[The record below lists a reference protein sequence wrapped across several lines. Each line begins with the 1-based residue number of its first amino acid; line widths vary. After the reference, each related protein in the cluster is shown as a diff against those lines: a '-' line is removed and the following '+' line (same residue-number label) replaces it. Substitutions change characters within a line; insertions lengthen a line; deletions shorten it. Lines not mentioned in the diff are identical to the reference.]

1 MVEEGARQVPQRD
14 VFTASATPAD
24 DPRQPNLS
32 LRQAIR
38 IFFRHRSPRVMAGGL
53 ATIGVLR
60 LVVGGF
66 SAWDLLLVAGLVAL
80 QPFGEWVIHVFLL
93 HFRPRTIRGRRI
105 DFVAARYHR
114 AHHREPHDPR
124 YWFIPL
130 FSGLLG
136 GTIMQVGC
144 ILLAPTPGLALTAMW
159 TILALS
165 FTYEW
170 THFLC
175 HTSYRARSRFYKRI
189 WRHHRLH
196 HFKNERY
203 WMGVSMHMG
212 DRLLGTMKDPATVET
227 SPNCRD
233 LTGDGR

>member
-1 MVEEGARQVPQRD
+1 MV
-14 VFTASATPAD
+14 
-24 DPRQPNLS
+24 
-32 LRQAIR
+32 
-38 IFFRHRSPRVMAGGL
+38 GGL
-53 ATIGVLR
+53 ATLGLLR
-60 LVVGGF
+60 IVVGGF
-66 SAWDLLLVAGLVAL
+66 SSWDLALAAGLVAL
-80 QPFGEWVIHVFLL
+80 QPFGEWLIHVYLL

-114 AHHREPHDPR
+114 AHHRDPHDPR

-130 FSGLLG
+130 FSGL
-136 GTIMQVGC
+136 VGFVVTLTASV
-144 ILLAPTPGLALTAMW
+144 ILAPTTGLALTGLW
-159 TILALS
+159 TTLALAFS
-165 FTYEW
+165 YEW

-175 HTSYRARSRFYKRI
+175 HTSYRPRSAFYKRI

-212 DRLLGTMKDPATVET
+212 DRVLGTMKDPAKVTT

-233 LTGDGR
+233 LLGEDR